1 LRSDPAPLPSHVEE
15 TIGSHARLHADRSRE
30 VLPFQHLI
38 ARLTRVLGRPAFLL
52 AVLVAIVGWAALNLV
67 LLHAG
72 IRPPDPPPFSWL
84 QGTVSGLALIM
95 TILILSTQQ
104 RDDKIGEHRAQL
116 TLQLSLLSEQKLAK
130 LIALLEDLRRDDPH
144 IADRSDPQADAMS
157 VPADPHAV
165 SEAIKEK
172 VEPAGS

>member
-1 LRSDPAPLPSHVEE
+1 MKSESQQLPSHVEE

-30 VLPFQHLI
+30 VSAFQRAV
-38 ARLTRVLGRPAFLL
+38 ARLTRALGRPAFLL
-52 AVLVAIVGWAALNLV
+52 AVMVAIAGWAGLNLV
-67 LLHAG
+67 LLQG
-72 IRPPDPPPFSWL
+72 GVRPLDPPPFSWL

-104 RDDKIGEHRAQL
+104 RNDRIGDHRAQL
-116 TLQLSLLSEQKLAK
+116 TLQLALLSEKKLAK
-130 LIALLEDLRRDDPH
+130 LVELLEDLRRDDPH
-144 IADRSDPQADAMS
+144 IADRADPQAAAMS

-165 SEAIKEK
+165 SEAIKKK